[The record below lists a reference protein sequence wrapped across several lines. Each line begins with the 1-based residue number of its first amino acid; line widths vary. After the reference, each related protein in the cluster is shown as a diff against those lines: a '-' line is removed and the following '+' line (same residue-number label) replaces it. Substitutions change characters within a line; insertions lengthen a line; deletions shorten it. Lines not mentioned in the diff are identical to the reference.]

1 MLPDFGGILDYM
13 KEAGQSIL
21 TIVMIGGMIYFGAKR
36 EIGRLIGTIVV
47 LAIFILIVKN
57 PDETILQFAE
67 GLIKKLLPGK

>member
-13 KEAGQSIL
+13 KEAGQAIL